1 MLNLEKIRRSIQ
13 DFKARQEE
21 IEDYNKEIEENLDIL
36 EKDNDEYKA
45 RHEDVLKNGSKNPIK
60 NQRARDESVV
70 LGLDDRGQELNEI
83 SDEVD
88 DLEKNLKSEIDNFVT
103 KTQEEIKKE
112 KSRIDEAFTR
122 RLNNPETINSLKDEK
137 RKLEEDLKFVHEL
150 IELHESR
157 NVKQTDSIYQN
168 LKRREQAY
176 QEKIDEVN
184 KNLDPE
190 LDEQSDDR
198 LSDLW
203 DEFDKYE
210 EALENCKEKSIEDM
224 IKILDSTFPEI
235 NQPNRSQPDQQQPS
249 VDQPNQSQPDQ
260 QQPSAD
266 QPNQSQ
272 PDQQQPDADQPNQSQ
287 PDQQQPDED
296 QPNQSQPDQEQPDEP
311 DSTSKDEDITKK
323 VEEMYPVVLGFLRDE
338 LLSESNDEYNNPL
351 DFFALTD
358 IIKSIDPDLADFSNY
373 SRMRLIRD
381 SLMTRLKDD
390 EIINDIGEILKTPEE
405 LSKILTEKYG
415 KDVKI
420 SNNAHVKEPQK
431 NGETAPS
438 WSAEVIPQEGESRD
452 ESDDSEQPAFG
463 GRTDDQSYG
472 TDDAYTSGRSDGDI
486 LPGFGR
492 HSGNEREE
500 FDDIPEEEIITPKLQ
515 KRIDKEIYMETLKR
529 IDRHVRN
536 FDRMVSMTAYI
547 TNDEIYGIA
556 EKYENEKNN
565 VDICFSKVIERL
577 FEDGIVKRYTS
588 LDEEGEVQGVE
599 ENYIIPNRKELKA
612 YIKEVK
618 RENKEKYPSLFDKLA
633 KAISSKFAK
642 LDKGKEKPAIPE
654 KASATKDT
662 TAEPKNPSKEF
673 RDSQIVNFDG
683 RNEASN
689 EEPDVDLYELDNGDI
704 EEYDE
709 RE

>member
-168 LKRREQAY
+168 LKRRAQAD

-210 EALENCKEKSIEDM
+210 KDLEKIKDNNNIGDM
-224 IKILDSTFPEI
+224 IKILDSTFPKI
-235 NQPNRSQPDQQQPS
+235 N
-249 VDQPNQSQPDQ
+249 QPNQSQPAQ
-260 QQPSAD
+260 K
-266 QPNQSQ
+266 
-272 PDQQQPDADQPNQSQ
+272 
-287 PDQQQPDED
+287 
-296 QPNQSQPDQEQPDEP
+296 QEHE
-311 DSTSKDEDITKK
+311 
-323 VEEMYPVVLGFLRDE
+323 
-338 LLSESNDEYNNPL
+338 
-351 DFFALTD
+351 
-358 IIKSIDPDLADFSNY
+358 
-373 SRMRLIRD
+373 
-381 SLMTRLKDD
+381 
-390 EIINDIGEILKTPEE
+390 EE
-405 LSKILTEKYG
+405 LDKKSEEQVIDENAQGNTEKG
-415 KDVKI
+415 
-420 SNNAHVKEPQK
+420 Q
-431 NGETAPS
+431 ETS
-438 WSAEVIPQEGESRD
+438 ETMDTDSYYESAELVVED
-452 ESDDSEQPAFG
+452 ENEQKHYEELAA
-463 GRTDDQSYG
+463 QLEEQ
-472 TDDAYTSGRSDGDI
+472 AK
-486 LPGFGR
+486 
-492 HSGNEREE
+492 REK
-500 FDDIPEEEIITPKLQ
+500 EEE
-515 KRIDKEIYMETLKR
+515 
-529 IDRHVRN
+529 H
-536 FDRMVSMTAYI
+536 
-547 TNDEIYGIA
+547 DE
-556 EKYENEKNN
+556 
-565 VDICFSKVIERL
+565 
-577 FEDGIVKRYTS
+577 
-588 LDEEGEVQGVE
+588 
-599 ENYIIPNRKELKA
+599 
-612 YIKEVK
+612 
-618 RENKEKYPSLFDKLA
+618 
-633 KAISSKFAK
+633 
-642 LDKGKEKPAIPE
+642 
-654 KASATKDT
+654 
-662 TAEPKNPSKEF
+662 
-673 RDSQIVNFDG
+673 
-683 RNEASN
+683 
-689 EEPDVDLYELDNGDI
+689 

-709 RE
+709 EEYDEEEHDEEEYDDEIFDGEYEEYEEEQKEEKKGFFKRIFDKIKEIIKKVVTTVKNGFAKLTSKEVKALESAKEKIEEQDEIVPEELEEQAEELEAQVEELDGLRAEVNVRDDKEVMDRIKATEDKFRQEGEENPQRMDLEQPDKSDMEGPEL